1 MKIIC
6 VSNIEKIGG
15 MGFKHS
21 DVTIGKIYDCILIEE
36 IFPIDGQYSTYKR
49 YKIET
54 DEGRISSKSE
64 DLFETLEEQRDNK
77 LCQLNI
83 I

>member
-6 VSNIEKIGG
+6 ISDIERIGG
-15 MGFKHS
+15 MGFRHS
-21 DVTIGKIYDCILIEE
+21 DVTIGKIYDCISVEE
-36 IFPIDGQYSTYKR
+36 IIPIDGQYSTYKR

-54 DEGRISSKSE
+54 DEGRILSKPE
-64 DLFETLEEQRDNK
+64 DLFETMENRRDNK
-77 LCQLNI
+77 LCQLDI